1 MYICV
6 LYCTCLFPPHS
17 TANLFIVNLME
28 LKFLFLPNIVSKLS
42 VLLLHK
48 RLWEAKVG
56 WTAFLYLIVD
66 TWMGEWEAWNEGH
79 SKVMLDWLFNLD
91 SSACAPQRPAT
102 WTRPSPSTQPS
113 ASAPTTSR
121 STRRTG
127 RHQNIRLHLEHH
139 RLEHSTLCLPDDV
152 ALTGFLSE
160 DTRSYAVTLHSKL
173 HLILW
178 FGSMDFV
185 RVQWEDGCTSFN
197 LSPLWLHSRSVL
209 STAWVLMSA
218 VLMGALNRPA
228 ELPAIPAQLTMMAL
242 WWLDS
247 GVGSPRGNSR
257 SWNVIFWWAVQKDRL
272 TTAEIKLW
280 LDFWVHVDVKL
291 TAVVEII
298 SCRLIFGKG
307 NFCII
312 FPGMLSAYFFW
323 IRPELVVKKLRYY
336 ARYIVVCLLL
346 NKMDL
351 VKVLVKVRMFNH
363 FSDVTVELVEAV
375 HLYVFV
381 WDHFSLKA
389 KKYDRKEKV
398 LFILNA
404 TASWLTSLSS
414 LSASQM

>member
-42 VLLLHK
+42 ILLLHK

-127 RHQNIRLHLEHH
+127 RHQNISLHLEHH

-197 LSPLWLHSRSVL
+197 LSPPWLHSRSVL

-228 ELPAIPAQLTMMAL
+228 ELPAIPAPTHHDGSLVTWQRRRLSEGKFQVL
-242 WWLDS
+242 KCDFL
-247 GVGSPRGNSR
+247 VGGSERSTDNSR
-257 SWNVIFWWAVQKDRL
+257 NQTVAAF
-272 TTAEIKLW
+272 
-280 LDFWVHVDVKL
+280 
-291 TAVVEII
+291 
-298 SCRLIFGKG
+298 
-307 NFCII
+307 
-312 FPGMLSAYFFW
+312 LSACRCKTHCRCWDY
-323 IRPELVVKKLRYY
+323 KL
-336 ARYIVVCLLL
+336 
-346 NKMDL
+346 
-351 VKVLVKVRMFNH
+351 
-363 FSDVTVELVEAV
+363 
-375 HLYVFV
+375 
-381 WDHFSLKA
+381 
-389 KKYDRKEKV
+389 
-398 LFILNA
+398 
-404 TASWLTSLSS
+404 
-414 LSASQM
+414 